1 MKFHDYLKAKE
12 WYGGSAND
20 PSNVE
25 DEGDGGDGVEK
36 RMEKPGAFP
45 VYSQS
50 ENPPTPA
57 KQRPAARKGCNCNKK
72 KKPEGALGLRKIMI

>member
-1 MKFHDYLKAKE
+1 MGTSFIDWLSKRDE
-12 WYGGSAND
+12 NYGGSAND

-45 VYSQS
+45 TYSGGDDL
-50 ENPPTPA
+50 PIT
-57 KQRPAARKGCNCNKK
+57 ARNRRNKLTFSKKKCNCK
-72 KKPEGALGLRKIMI
+72 